1 MTVFVE
7 QPLAKAVGLLNILC
21 MHWTYLPG
29 GVGGGED
36 EPDHDAV
43 HETLPGRRGP
53 LVRPVLGR
61 WWMRAGQGRGGI
73 YWTRIWKYEQLE
85 N

>member
-1 MTVFVE
+1 MAVFVE
-7 QPLAKAVGLLNILC
+7 QPLAKPEGLLHILC
-21 MHWTYLPG
+21 MHQAYLPWC
-29 GVGGGED
+29 VSGGED

-43 HETLPGRRGP
+43 HKTLPGRRGP

-61 WWMRAGQGRGGI
+61 CWMRTGQGGGRI
-73 YWTRIWKYEQLE
+73 YWTRAWKYEQLE